1 MKNTL
6 ALAGALAAA
15 SCVSI
20 DLDNNEKTTATT
32 AAIVEFDP
40 SKSIVPFPNNLLI
53 DRNTGKVNLPDPRL
67 PPPCEESPA
76 SKLLRTLV
84 LNALDGF
91 GTFKSAQRITLT
103 EAVDMASVAGN
114 IVMYPRLEG
123 ARELPVAE
131 AMMKA
136 VPLVAIPGTSERIAA
151 DCAKTDVPSLT
162 LVPARPL
169 TARTTYVVAVLKGL
183 KSASGAD
190 FGASSTWGLVRQ
202 KESPVTVE
210 GGEIISERT
219 PLNPNKPEDK
229 TTLLGLDLLWKAH
242 ARGLAHVEAITT
254 KPRADILLA
263 WEFTTQTT
271 TAPLDPA
278 VAGTPAAGLPQAPIS
293 GMTTIAAGATPVD
306 DHMNAMLQSLGAP
319 ASLCTTFQCG
329 ARVSSVL
336 NGTVTAPRFQ
346 SSGTNPLAGGNPIPG
361 PWSSPLSPL
370 QFGSEALQVRV
381 FVPTGTRPA
390 AGWPTVVFGHGLGGN
405 RVQLY
410 LIASQLAGRG
420 IASVAVD
427 FVAHGT
433 RAVRNSNTAALGC
446 ADAAGP
452 PARPNPSQDPQCFAP
467 FLSTNLAVTRDN
479 VRQTVLDLQTLVQ
492 SLKRCNSDT
501 ACAVDGNVLRVD
513 PAKIAYLG
521 ISLGAIVGA
530 TTVAVTPDFRTA
542 VLNVGGAGWVDVFEQ
557 TGTAAIRCSVV
568 NGLIDAGIVM
578 GTKAPPPFTDMN
590 ATCNKANDPTMPND
604 HWTEQPG
611 YRTFANIARWILDSA
626 DGANFAARLGPPTRR
641 VLIQK
646 VMGDTVVPNSTTD
659 ALAALSGHTMPA
671 LADPAASSTPT
682 PSAAILAPTPVNK
695 WVQYNNIAG
704 PPGNTFSHGSLL
716 SGPATAEGQLGT
728 ARMQT
733 DAITYLL
740 LNLPVP

>member
-20 DLDNNEKTTATT
+20 DLDDNEKTAATT

-53 DRNTGKVNLPDPRL
+53 DRNTGKVNLPDPKL
-67 PPPCEESPA
+67 PPPCEESAA

-91 GTFKSAQRITLT
+91 GNFKSAQRITLT
-103 EAVDMASVAGN
+103 EAVDMSSVAGN

-123 ARELPVAE
+123 AREVPVTE
-131 AMMKA
+131 AMAKA
-136 VPLVAIPGTSERIAA
+136 VPLVAIPGTTERIAA
-151 DCAKTDVPSLT
+151 DCAKSEVPSLT

-190 FGASSTWGLVRQ
+190 YGASSTWGLVRQ

-254 KPRADILLA
+254 KARGDILLA

-278 VAGTPAAGLPQAPIS
+278 VAGSPAAGLPQAPIS
-293 GMTTIAAGATPVD
+293 GMTTIAAGNTAVT
-306 DHMNAMLQSLGAP
+306 DHMNATLQALGAP
-319 ASLCTTFQCG
+319 ANFCTVLPC
-329 ARVSSVL
+329 AAVSSVL
-336 NGTVTAPRFQ
+336 NGTVTAPRYQ
-346 SSGTNPLAGGNPIPG
+346 SSGTNPLVGGNPIPG
-361 PWSSPLSPL
+361 PWSSPLAPL
-370 QFGSEALQVRV
+370 KLGDEALQARV
-381 FVPTGTRPA
+381 FVPAGARPA

-420 IASVAVD
+420 IASVAID

-433 RAVRNSNTAALGC
+433 RAVRNSNAAALGC
-446 ADAAGP
+446 ADGTG
-452 PARPNPSQDPQCFAP
+452 RPNPSQDPQCFAP
-467 FLSTNLAVTRDN
+467 FLSTNLAITRDN
-479 VRQTVLDLQTLVQ
+479 IRQTVLDLQTLVQ

-501 ACAVDGNVLRVD
+501 ACAVDGNILRVD
-513 PAKIAYLG
+513 PAKLGYLG
-521 ISLGAIVGA
+521 ISLGGIIGA

-542 VLNVGGAGWVDVFEQ
+542 VLNVAGAGWVDVFEQ

-568 NGLIDAGIVM
+568 NGLIDAGIIM
-578 GTKAPPPFTDMN
+578 GTKAPPPFTDMT

-604 HWTEQPG
+604 HWTEQPA

-626 DGANFAARLGPPTRR
+626 DGANFASRLGPPTRR

-646 VMGDTVVPNSTTD
+646 VTGDTVVPNSTTD

-671 LADPAASSTPT
+671 LADPAASSTPA
-682 PSAAILAPTPVNK
+682 PSAAITAATPVNK
-695 WVQYNNIAG
+695 WVQYNMVAG
-704 PPGNTFSHGSLL
+704 PPGNTFTHGSLL
-716 SGPATAEGQLGT
+716 AGPSTVEGQLGT

-740 LNLPVP
+740 INLPVP